1 MAKGILGRKLGMTQI
16 FDEDGLV
23 IPVTIVEATP
33 NVVMQKRS
41 VETDGY
47 TAVQLGFDD
56 KKEKRTIKPERGHAN
71 KANTNVKRFVREF
84 REDEMQNFELG
95 AEVKVDIFNNG
106 ELIDVTATTKGK
118 GFQGAIKRHGQ
129 SRGPETHG
137 SHYHRRVGSMGAI
150 INKVFKGKKLPGH
163 MGHKKRTVQNLEI
176 VKVDAERNLLLVKG
190 CIPGA
195 KKAYVVVRSSVK
207 GQK

>member
-16 FDEDGLV
+16 FDENGLV
-23 IPVTIVEATP
+23 IPVTVVEATP
-33 NVVMQKRS
+33 NVVMQKRT
-41 VETDGY
+41 VEKDGY
-47 TAVQLGFDD
+47 TAVQLGFDN

-71 KANTNVKRFVREF
+71 KANTEVKRFVREF

-95 AEVKVDIFNNG
+95 AEVKVEIFNPG
-106 ELIDVTATTKGK
+106 DVVDVVATSKGK

-150 INKVFKGKKLPGH
+150 INRVFKGKKLPGH
-163 MGHKKRTVQNLEI
+163 MGSKRITIQNLEI
-176 VKVDAERNLLLVKG
+176 VRVDAERNLLLVKG
-190 CIPGA
+190 SIPGA
-195 KKAYVVVRSSVK
+195 KKSYVVIKSAVK

>member
-16 FDEDGLV
+16 FDEHGIV
-23 IPVTIVEATP
+23 IPVTVVEATP
-33 NVVMQKRS
+33 NVVMQKRT
-41 VETDGY
+41 VEVDGY

-56 KKEKRTIKPERGHAN
+56 KKEKRTNKPEQGHAK
-71 KANTNVKRFVREF
+71 KANTNVKRLMREF
-84 REDEMQNFELG
+84 RGEEMQGFEVG
-95 AEVKVDIFNNG
+95 AEVKVDIFNVG
-106 ELIDVTATTKGK
+106 DAVDVTGTSKGK

-163 MGHKKRTVQNLEI
+163 MGSKKITVQNLEI
-176 VKVDAERNLLLVKG
+176 VKVDLERNLLLIKG
-190 CIPGA
+190 NIPGA
-195 KKAYVVVRSSVK
+195 KKSFVTVK
-207 GQK
+207 SAIKAQ

>member
-1 MAKGILGRKLGMTQI
+1 MAKGLLGRKLGMTQV
-16 FDEDGLV
+16 FDENGLV
-23 IPVTIVEATP
+23 IPVTVIEATP
-33 NVVMQKRS
+33 NIVMQKRTI
-41 VETDGY
+41 ETDGY

-56 KKEKRTIKPERGHAN
+56 KKESRTIKPERGHAK

-84 REDEMQNFELG
+84 RGDDMQEFELG
-95 AEVKVDIFNNG
+95 AQVKVDIFNAG
-106 ELIDVTATTKGK
+106 DLVDVTGKSKGK

-163 MGHKKRTVQNLEI
+163 MGCKKITTQNLEI
-176 VKVDAERNLLLVKG
+176 VRVDVERNLLLVKG
-190 CIPGA
+190 CVPGA
-195 KKAYVVVRSSVK
+195 KKSYVTVK
-207 GQK
+207 SAVKAKK